1 MEYYTSTLSLDTSMF
16 VKRLVNPPLV
26 ENYKEYKNVGHDLES
41 INKDYVEPEART
53 SGSKKPF
60 LLTIPEEEHSNELKN
75 MVKMV

>member
-26 ENYKEYKNVGHDLES
+26 ENYKEAKNVGHDLES
-41 INKDYVEPEART
+41 INKDYVQPEART
-53 SGSKKPF
+53 FGSIKPL
-60 LLTIPEEEHSNELKN
+60 LLTKPKEEHSNELEN

>member
-16 VKRLVNPPLV
+16 VKRLVNPSLV
-26 ENYKEYKNVGHDLES
+26 ENYKESKKVVHDLES
-41 INKDYVEPEART
+41 INKYYVEPEART
-53 SGSKKPF
+53 SGSKKHF